1 MKQKDI
7 AIIIVIAAVSGVISF
22 FLSGKLFVG
31 SNNEMQAEVV
41 DTISADFTPP
51 SDKYFNKDSINPAQ
65 TIQLGAGGNSNP
77 FTSQ

>member
-7 AIIIVIAAVSGVISF
+7 AIIIAIAAVSGVISF

-31 SNNEMQAEVV
+31 NNKSMQAEKV
-41 DTISADFTPP
+41 DTISAEFTPP
-51 SDKYFNKDSINPAQ
+51 SDKYFNKNSVNPAQ
-65 TIQLGAGGNSNP
+65 TIQLGNGGNDNP